1 MLAEVAMLAPSTDE
15 FVLQPRYSIFPIRL
29 LLWQPSVALHN
40 KLNKMSKF
48 VIFDMDGVL
57 VDSEPIHMEL
67 EKILFKNLRIDVPT
81 SLHHTFVGMAP
92 KRVWATLKEK
102 YMLKHTIEELF
113 DIEKETKYAELQN
126 REIVCIPAVD
136 TLLANLKAHGYSL
149 SVASSSP
156 KNIINLVLE
165 KLGFNQYFDFLVSS
179 EDVKE
184 GKPSPDIFLEV
195 AQRYHI
201 PAHEFI
207 VVEDSSNGV
216 KGAKAAGMKC
226 IGYKSINSGNQDL
239 SLADMVVEDFSKL
252 TVQDIE
258 LLYRS

>member
-1 MLAEVAMLAPSTDE
+1 
-15 FVLQPRYSIFPIRL
+15 
-29 LLWQPSVALHN
+29 
-40 KLNKMSKF
+40 MSKY

-67 EKILFKNLRIDVPT
+67 EKILFKNLSIDVPT

-92 KRVWATLKEK
+92 KKVWATLIEQ
-102 YMLKHTIEELF
+102 YNLTHTIEELF
-113 DIEKETKYAELQN
+113 AIEKETKYTELQ
-126 REIVCIPAVD
+126 RRDILCIPAVD
-136 TLLANLKAHGYSL
+136 DLLANLKAHGYQL

-165 KLGFNQYFDFLVSS
+165 KLGFAGYFDFIVSS

-184 GKPSPDIFLEV
+184 GKPAPDIFLEV
-195 AQRYHI
+195 AQRYQV

-216 KGAKAAGMKC
+216 KGAKEAGMKC
-226 IGYKSINSGNQDL
+226 IGYKSANSGNQDL
-239 SLADMVVEDFSKL
+239 SLADLVVDDFSKL
-252 TVQDIE
+252 TVQDIDV
-258 LLYRS
+258 LRSR